1 MERPVCNPLEVGQ
14 KMREKERVSLSSS
27 PPPPRQVSSWAQE
40 CLSDRGIMG
49 ADGSLQKKRELP
61 DRSLPTGS
69 SQPGFTHK
77 VEICVENVQL
87 SSNELP

>member
-49 ADGSLQKKRELP
+49 ADGSLQKKGNYQIDHCPQVAL
-61 DRSLPTGS
+61 SLVS
-69 SQPGFTHK
+69 HIK
-77 VEICVENVQL
+77 
-87 SSNELP
+87 